1 MISRD
6 IRRKGPGVFP
16 ALAMLA
22 AGMYLGP
29 GVGHAAEG
37 VPLFV
42 QRVESAAPTQEA
54 VSKAEEQVRE
64 HKDVKLKE
72 KMAVP
77 PFHKRVEPPI
87 REGEAFCQG
96 CHRPQPHSKKLRT
109 RSFLNMHS
117 RFIACETC
125 HFRPEDV
132 RLDYRW
138 FDYDARHP
146 AGPDGSRFRTGR
158 NLDNSVL
165 IEGKLKIAPFYK
177 GEPAFALPGT
187 AFAERIADEWKN
199 GDLPTRTT
207 LKARL
212 HTPLSKEGPACAKCH
227 TEDRPMLDL
236 AALGADSRQ
245 TAAIEKHVI
254 PQFFDRYKSDDERLK
269 IIDILH

>member
-1 MISRD
+1 MKLKDKLR
-6 IRRKGPGVFP
+6 
-16 ALAMLA
+16 
-22 AGMYLGP
+22 LGP
-29 GVGHAAEG
+29 AGLALFLLCWANGGSSFAGE
-37 VPLFV
+37 PLFV
-42 QRVESAAPTQEA
+42 QRVESAVPNQEA
-54 VSKAEEQVRE
+54 IGKAEEQVRE
-64 HKDVKLKE
+64 HKDVKLRE

-77 PFHKRVEPPI
+77 PFHLRVEPPL
-87 REGEAFCQG
+87 REGETYCQG

-138 FDYDARHP
+138 FDYAARQP
-146 AGPDGSRFRTGR
+146 AAPDGSRFRTGG
-158 NLDNSVL
+158 NLDNSVT
-165 IEGKLKIAPFYK
+165 IDGNFKIAPFYR

-187 AFAERIADEWKN
+187 AFAERVGREWKE
-199 GDLPTRTT
+199 GDLSARAQ

-227 TEDRPMLDL
+227 TEDTPMLDL

-245 TAAIEKHVI
+245 AAAIRKHVI
-254 PQFFDRYKSDDERLK
+254 PQFFDRYQSEDERLK
-269 IIDILH
+269 IIDILR